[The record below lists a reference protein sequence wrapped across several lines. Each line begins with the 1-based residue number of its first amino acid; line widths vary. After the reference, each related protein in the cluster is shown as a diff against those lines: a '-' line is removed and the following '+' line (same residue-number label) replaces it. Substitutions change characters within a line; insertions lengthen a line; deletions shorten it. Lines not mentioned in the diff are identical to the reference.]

1 MAKEPRI
8 KMSGKE
14 ALYKVKQNR
23 INQAWLAEQLGI
35 SPQSLSSR
43 FTAAEFS
50 IARQLEIN
58 KVTGKRIFDVDMDVP
73 GVTNDAN
80 RVPVLDLRMSAGFD
94 YVQLE
99 DYVGNQNTQVA
110 EYVTMSG
117 LRGCVGIYVYGDSM
131 APEYRSGDI
140 VFVRQEPEHENIEYG
155 RAYMVIT
162 NSERILKCVYKS
174 THDANLLRL
183 TSINE
188 DTNRFGDR
196 LYPDREVRKEDILY
210 IYRVEAVFRRERM

>member
-1 MAKEPRI
+1 MAKEPRT

-73 GVTNDAN
+73 GITNDAN
-80 RVPVLDLRMSAGFD
+80 RVPVLDLRTAAGFD

-99 DYVGNQNTQVA
+99 DYLGNPESIVS

-131 APEYRSGDI
+131 TPEYRSGDI
-140 VFVRQEPEHENIEYG
+140 IFVRLEPDKENIAYG
-155 RAYMVIT
+155 RAYVIIT
-162 NSERILKCVYKS
+162 NTERVLKCVYKS
-174 THDANLLRL
+174 THDADCLRL
-183 TSINE
+183 TSINDE
-188 DTNRFGDR
+188 VNKYGDR
-196 LYPDREVRKEDILY
+196 LFPDREIRKENILF
-210 IYRVEAVFRRERM
+210 IYRVEGIFRRERM